1 MDPWATKFLF
11 SLVVAVWRLSTSK
24 ENLSLDVLLPQWV
37 LCSILYIFLG
47 NDYRNNNNDNDN
59 DVEEG
64 EDFNNNNNNDD
75 NDDDDNYDDDING
88 SDSGFSFFF
97 ALYRVDMDLE
107 RSHYLIKFE

>member
-1 MDPWATKFLF
+1 M
-11 SLVVAVWRLSTSK
+11 
-24 ENLSLDVLLPQWV
+24 

-64 EDFNNNNNNDD
+64 EDFNNNDDND

-88 SDSGFSFFF
+88 RDSGFPFFF

>member
-64 EDFNNNNNNDD
+64 EDFNNNDDND

-97 ALYRVDMDLE
+97 AL
-107 RSHYLIKFE
+107 

>member
-1 MDPWATKFLF
+1 M
-11 SLVVAVWRLSTSK
+11 
-24 ENLSLDVLLPQWV
+24 

-47 NDYRNNNNDNDN
+47 NDNRNNNNDNDN

-64 EDFNNNNNNDD
+64 EYFNNNNNDI
-75 NDDDDNYDDDING
+75 DDDDNYDDDING
-88 SDSGFSFFF
+88 SDSGFPFFL

>member
-1 MDPWATKFLF
+1 M
-11 SLVVAVWRLSTSK
+11 
-24 ENLSLDVLLPQWV
+24 

-64 EDFNNNNNNDD
+64 EYFNNNNNNNNNDI
-75 NDDDDNYDDDING
+75 DDDDNYDDDING
-88 SDSGFSFFF
+88 SDSGFPFFL

>member
-1 MDPWATKFLF
+1 M
-11 SLVVAVWRLSTSK
+11 
-24 ENLSLDVLLPQWV
+24 

-64 EDFNNNNNNDD
+64 EDFNNNND

-88 SDSGFSFFF
+88 SDSGFPFFL

>member
-1 MDPWATKFLF
+1 M
-11 SLVVAVWRLSTSK
+11 
-24 ENLSLDVLLPQWV
+24 

-64 EDFNNNNNNDD
+64 EDFNNNNNDDD
-75 NDDDDNYDDDING
+75 NDDYDDDING
-88 SDSGFSFFF
+88 SDSGFPFFF

>member
-1 MDPWATKFLF
+1 M
-11 SLVVAVWRLSTSK
+11 
-24 ENLSLDVLLPQWV
+24 

-64 EDFNNNNNNDD
+64 EYFNNNNNNNNNDI
-75 NDDDDNYDDDING
+75 DDDDNYDDDING
-88 SDSGFSFFF
+88 SDSGFPCFFL
-97 ALYRVDMDLE
+97 ALYRVDMDFE

>member
-1 MDPWATKFLF
+1 M
-11 SLVVAVWRLSTSK
+11 
-24 ENLSLDVLLPQWV
+24 

-64 EDFNNNNNNDD
+64 EDFNNNDDND

-88 SDSGFSFFF
+88 SDSGFPFFF

>member
-1 MDPWATKFLF
+1 M
-11 SLVVAVWRLSTSK
+11 
-24 ENLSLDVLLPQWV
+24 

-64 EDFNNNNNNDD
+64 EYFNNNNNNNNDI
-75 NDDDDNYDDDING
+75 DDDDNYDDDING
-88 SDSGFSFFF
+88 SDSGFPFFL

-107 RSHYLIKFE
+107 RSHYLLKFE

>member
-1 MDPWATKFLF
+1 M
-11 SLVVAVWRLSTSK
+11 
-24 ENLSLDVLLPQWV
+24 

-64 EDFNNNNNNDD
+64 EDFNNNNNND

-88 SDSGFSFFF
+88 SDSGFPFFL